1 MFFGRTD
8 LAFEVNERYMKEHA
22 PDGVPDGVVSERE
35 DYDSLW
41 ISRIKIKNENGSRT
55 LGRPVG
61 NYITIHVPDI
71 RYDNDAY
78 EAACKTIAA
87 EIQSLAG
94 ISTEDRVLIA
104 GLGNREVTPDALGH
118 EVVSRVLVT
127 NHIKSHQPE
136 LLGDNFGSVC
146 AIAPGVLGITGIESA
161 DIIKSV
167 CSHIKPAAVIVVD
180 ALAAADFERIST
192 TFQICDTGIQP
203 GAGVGNNRSEVN
215 ERTLGAKVIAIGV
228 PTVIDAK
235 NLMDKADGERETV
248 PLMVTPRDID
258 LVIKRA
264 AMTIAGGINL
274 AFHREISLDEI
285 NELIG

>member
-1 MFFGRTD
+1 MVFGRTD

-22 PDGVPDGVVSERE
+22 PDGVPDGVLTERE

-41 ISRIKIKNENGSRT
+41 ISRIKIKNENGSKT
-55 LGRPVG
+55 LGRPIG
-61 NYITIHVPDI
+61 NYITIHVPGI
-71 RYDNDAY
+71 RYDNSAY
-78 EAACKTIAA
+78 EAASKTIAK
-87 EIQSLAG
+87 EIRSLAN
-94 ISTEDRVLIA
+94 ISNDDKVLVA

-118 EVVSRVLVT
+118 EVISRVLVT
-127 NHIKSHQPE
+127 NHIKSQQPE
-136 LLGDNFGSVC
+136 LLGDNFGSVS

-167 CSHIKPAAVIVVD
+167 CKHLKPAAVIVVD

-215 ERTLGAKVIAIGV
+215 EHTLGAKVIAIGV

-235 NLMDKADGERETV
+235 NLMDNNTAGRETA

-274 AFHREISLDEI
+274 AFHRDISLEEI
-285 NELIG
+285 NELTG